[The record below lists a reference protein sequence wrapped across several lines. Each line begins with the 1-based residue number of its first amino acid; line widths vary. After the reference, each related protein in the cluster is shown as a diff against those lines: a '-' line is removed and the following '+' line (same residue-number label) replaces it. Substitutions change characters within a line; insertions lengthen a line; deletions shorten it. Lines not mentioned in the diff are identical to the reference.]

1 MTKFIVFSDLHS
13 EIIDNYK
20 ERVANI
26 IGESVISQP
35 DFIINLGDMGYFGQT
50 SNSLC
55 KVENQPVNYNIFYE
69 EDTLKYKD
77 RTNEILES
85 FSMLPIPLIN
95 VLGNH
100 DMDFNTKSDAI
111 ASYDIP
117 NNFYYKDLKEVR
129 LVILDTNYY
138 ISDSS
143 KEIDYECGNNFNEK
157 KQAVLSDEQLRWLE
171 NVALVTD
178 KRIII
183 LSHNPLKDEKRGI
196 ANAHKFKKII
206 NKMSSRVICLSG
218 HKHIDKMEVE
228 DNIVYVEINSA
239 SYFWQGRD
247 KLLQNEIDEE
257 DLKDHPVLPYIIRYR
272 KPLFAIVELK
282 EDFLSIYGRQ
292 PLKMKED
299 EYLEKKGISQ
309 KISDYHI
316 KL

>member
-157 KQAVLSDEQLRWLE
+157 NKQ
-171 NVALVTD
+171 
-178 KRIII
+178 
-183 LSHNPLKDEKRGI
+183 
-196 ANAHKFKKII
+196 
-206 NKMSSRVICLSG
+206 
-218 HKHIDKMEVE
+218 
-228 DNIVYVEINSA
+228 Y
-239 SYFWQGRD
+239 
-247 KLLQNEIDEE
+247 
-257 DLKDHPVLPYIIRYR
+257 
-272 KPLFAIVELK
+272 
-282 EDFLSIYGRQ
+282 
-292 PLKMKED
+292 
-299 EYLEKKGISQ
+299 
-309 KISDYHI
+309 
-316 KL
+316 